1 MTSYK
6 EPLKIIITMSPKELR
21 DLALS
26 PDPDDDEQTPPAA
39 SQEAA
44 DPDKEDAQ

>member
-6 EPLKIIITMSPKELR
+6 EPLKIIK
-21 DLALS
+21 
-26 PDPDDDEQTPPAA
+26 QTPPAA